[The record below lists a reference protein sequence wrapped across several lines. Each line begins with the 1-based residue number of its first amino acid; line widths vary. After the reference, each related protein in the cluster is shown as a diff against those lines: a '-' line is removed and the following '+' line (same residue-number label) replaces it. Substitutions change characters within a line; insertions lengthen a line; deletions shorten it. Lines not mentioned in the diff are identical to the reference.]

1 MLAPALAALLAPW
14 CDRRPLFPALASGI
28 RALALDGR
36 LTVGVRMPSERS
48 LADALG
54 VSRTTVS
61 AVYDELRAQGWLRSA
76 HGAGTHLDWPAPAP
90 VRPDAELGE
99 PAVALDLTVASLPA
113 PPGLLEAVRAA
124 TEDLVPLLAG
134 HGLHPF
140 GLPPLRSA
148 VAEHL
153 CRRGLATTEDQVL
166 ITGGALAGWDLLL
179 RTTTRPGQRVLLEQP
194 TYPAVLDA
202 VRAHHLR
209 PLALPV
215 DAGGWGAAPRGRAVL
230 AHVTPDAQNPTG
242 LLADDDQR
250 RALLAVLDADAVVTD
265 ETFADLVLDGPDGPD
280 GPVPLAALDDRVV
293 TLGSMSKAFWA
304 GLRVGWVRGD
314 PALLRRLAQQ
324 RASVDL
330 AGPVLEQLVA
340 VRLLADAPALLAGR
354 RALLRRSRDA
364 LVAALARHLPGWE
377 VAVPRAGLV
386 LWARMPAPSATR
398 LASHA
403 LDLGV
408 RLGPGPRFTLDG
420 SADRWLRLPFTIA
433 PERADAL
440 AATVALAAE
449 RAGSG
454 RVAAHLSPRW
464 TV

>member
-1 MLAPALAALLAPW
+1 MAALLAPW
-14 CDRRPLFPALASGI
+14 SGGRPLFPALASGV

-36 LTVGVRMPSERS
+36 LAVGVRLPSERS

-61 AVYDELRAQGWLRSA
+61 AVYDELRAQGWVRSA
-76 HGAGTHLDWPAPAP
+76 HGAGTHLAWPAPAS
-90 VRPDAELGE
+90 VRPDTEADE
-99 PAVALDLTVASLPA
+99 PAVAVDLTVASMPA
-113 PPGLLEAVRAA
+113 PSRLLDAVQAA
-124 TEDLVPLLAG
+124 TADLVPLLAG

-140 GLPPLRSA
+140 GLPALRRA

-153 CRRGLATTEDQVL
+153 GRRGLATDPDQVM

-179 RTTTRPGQRVLLEQP
+179 RTVTRPGQRVLVEQP

-215 DAGGWGAAPRGRAVL
+215 DAGGWGTPPRGGAVL

-242 LLADDDQR
+242 LLADADQR
-250 RALLAVLDADAVVTD
+250 RALLAALERAGAGAVVVD
-265 ETFADLVLDGPDGPD
+265 ETFADLVLDGPA
-280 GPVPLAALDDRVV
+280 PVPLGGLHDRVI

-304 GLRVGWVRGD
+304 GLRVGWVRAD

-330 AGPVLEQLVA
+330 AGPVLDQLVA
-340 VRLLADAPALLAGR
+340 ARLLADAETLLDER
-354 RALLRRSRDA
+354 RAWLRDSRDA
-364 LVAALARHLPGWE
+364 LVAALARHLPAWE
-377 VAVPRAGLV
+377 VEVPRAGLV
-386 LWARMPAPSATR
+386 LWVAMPAPSATR

-403 LDLGV
+403 LDLGL
-408 RLGPGPRFTLDG
+408 RLSAGPRFTLNG
-420 SADRWLRLPFTIA
+420 TADRWLRLPFTLA
-433 PERADAL
+433 PDRADDL
-440 AATVALAAE
+440 AATVALAAV
-449 RAGSG
+449 RAASG
-454 RVAAHLSPRW
+454 RAAPHASPRW
-464 TV
+464 TA

>member
-1 MLAPALAALLAPW
+1 MAALLAPW
-14 CDRRPLFPALASGI
+14 CDSRPLFPALASGV

-36 LTVGVRMPSERS
+36 LAVGARLPSERS

-61 AVYDELRAQGWLRSA
+61 ATYDELRGQGWLHSA
-76 HGAGTHLDWPAPAP
+76 HGAGTHLAWPAPAP
-90 VRPDAELGE
+90 VRPDAEADD
-99 PAVALDLTVASLPA
+99 PAGALDLTVASMPA
-113 PPGLLEAVRAA
+113 PAGLLDAVHAA
-124 TEDLVPLLAG
+124 TADLVPLLAG

-140 GLPPLRSA
+140 GLPSLRRA

-153 CRRGLATTEDQVL
+153 GRRGLATDPEQVM

-179 RTTTRPGQRVLLEQP
+179 RTTTRPGQRVIVEQP

-215 DAGGWGAAPRGRAVL
+215 DAGGWGVPPRGRAVL

-250 RALLAVLDADAVVTD
+250 RCLLAALDAQAVVVD
-265 ETFADLVLDGPDGPD
+265 ETFADLVLDGPAPA
-280 GPVPLAALDDRVV
+280 PLAALDGRVT

-330 AGPVLEQLVA
+330 AGPVLDQLVA
-340 VRLLADAPALLAGR
+340 ARVLADAEALLDER
-354 RALLRRSRDA
+354 RAWLRRSRDA
-364 LVAALARHLPGWE
+364 LVAALARHLPTWE
-377 VAVPRAGLV
+377 IEVPRAGLV
-386 LWARMPAPSATR
+386 LWAAMPEPSATR

-403 LDLGV
+403 LDLGL
-408 RLGPGPRFTLDG
+408 RLSPGPRFTPDG
-420 SADRWLRLPFTIA
+420 TADRWLRLPFTVA
-433 PERADAL
+433 PERADDL

-454 RVAAHLSPRW
+454 RPAPHASPRW
-464 TV
+464 TA